1 MKDRI
6 VRTFAHF
13 FSIRKGTDIGGTT
26 VEINEN
32 AGLRGSNIW
41 MLVCS
46 SILASIG
53 LDQNST
59 AIIIGAMLIS
69 PLMSPILGVGFGA
82 AIFDKL
88 LLRKAIRSLAIAT
101 LVSLATSTLYFLITP
116 LGILTSELT
125 SRTTPTLLDVGVAFF
140 GGIAGVVAGSRQNKS
155 SAIPGVAIAT
165 ALMPPICTAGFGIAN
180 GNTTVFLGAFYL
192 FFINAFFI
200 SLATYLMTKFL
211 GFPTSSELD
220 PSSSVLVKRTVIA
233 GAVLVS
239 IPSVIILFGVIQ
251 ELRFDRGL
259 KGFIE
264 TVVRTDERQALRW
277 QLDRDKSPP
286 ILKIYVVGKQFTASE
301 LESLEMKMPEYG
313 LGGIKLSFIQ
323 LSLPK
328 SELTTLSSNLE
339 SDYANRLSIISSVD
353 EQQENEISQLR
364 SELET
369 LRVRTD
375 PDIVAVAELKRR
387 FDFVT
392 DAKWG
397 PGGVESASD
406 GDEVP
411 RKLTV
416 TLNDSV
422 DPARRPSLRTEME
435 AFIRNRIH
443 DPKITVELVDV
454 KEN

>member
-82 AIFDKL
+82 AIVDKL
-88 LLRKAIRSLAIAT
+88 LLRKSIRSLGIAT

-116 LGILTSELT
+116 LGALTSELT

-165 ALMPPICTAGFGIAN
+165 ALMPPICTAGFGIAK

-211 GFPTSSELD
+211 RFPTSSELD

-286 ILKIYVVGKQFTASE
+286 ILKIYVVGKQFTANE

-313 LGGIKLSFIQ
+313 LGGIKLSCIQ

-364 SELET
+364 ADLEV
-369 LRVRTD
+369 LKNRTD
-375 PDIVAVAELKRR
+375 PDIVIMTELKQR
-387 FDFVT
+387 FGSIR
-392 DAKWG
+392 DAKWDPEEIEG
-397 PGGVESASD
+397 EAESFGVKRRL
-406 GDEVP
+406 V
-411 RKLTV
+411 V
-416 TLNDSV
+416 TLNDDISATNIPKIKSEIV
-422 DPARRPSLRTEME
+422 T
-435 AFIRNRIH
+435 FVRNRLQEQV
-443 DPKITVELVDV
+443 ITVEFAD
-454 KEN
+454 EIER